1 MHEGAVC
8 TEIIGI
14 ATEVAAEHGLNK
26 VTCVHLAVGP
36 YSCINKEQLDFY
48 LGVACVGTVMEGAQV
63 SIELDESLQ
72 GTAQM
77 CISRIE
83 GE

>member
-36 YSCINKEQLDFY
+36 YSCINK
-48 LGVACVGTVMEGAQV
+48 
-63 SIELDESLQ
+63 
-72 GTAQM
+72 
-77 CISRIE
+77 
-83 GE
+83 

>member
-26 VTCVHLAVGP
+26 VTCVYLAVGP

-48 LGVACVGTVMEGAQV
+48 VGVACVGTVMEGAQV
-63 SIELDESLQ
+63 GIELDETLQ
-72 GTAQM
+72 GAAQM
-77 CISRIE
+77 CISSIE